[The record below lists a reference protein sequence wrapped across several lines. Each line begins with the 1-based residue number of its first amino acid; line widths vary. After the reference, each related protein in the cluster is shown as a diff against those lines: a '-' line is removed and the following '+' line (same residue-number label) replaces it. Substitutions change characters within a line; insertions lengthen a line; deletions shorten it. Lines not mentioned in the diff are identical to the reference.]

1 MDGLVRMQARE
12 ESDGRAVAM
21 LGPSGLGE
29 IAENDAEL
37 IEPTP
42 RGRHLSTDAPTPAT
56 VQPVPETRAAAAPLH
71 KPASSEMLRQ
81 LRAVLEVHPATAHRY
96 FAAEHL
102 VAIQHLITEGVPV
115 PLARPEATVDMKGTE
130 LTSSQPGEFA
140 GIRPGDK
147 ITVVIDDVA
156 VRRTVKF
163 NSHHAAA
170 PEPDPEPAQ
179 TQRSKPK
186 LSRRILQSI
195 FDQLDAEGRGVV
207 SQRELLLRVE
217 AEPTLAAMLQLRPG
231 AATPASPRQAG
242 TAGES
247 SPLGAPAELP
257 VAVPGEPQLL
267 ASATPP
273 LTPQLAGWDDGS
285 GGMNSSA
292 GMQPQPVPP
301 TPDKQ
306 VNFEDFAQFL
316 VSSRAH
322 LDR

>member
-1 MDGLVRMQARE
+1 MRVQARE
-12 ESDGRAVAM
+12 ESDGLAARM
-21 LGPSGLGE
+21 LEPSGLGE
-29 IAENDAEL
+29 IAESDAEL

-42 RGRHLSTDAPTPAT
+42 RGRHLSTAAPTPAT
-56 VQPVPETRAAAAPLH
+56 VQPVPEARVAAAPLN
-71 KPASSEMLRQ
+71 KPPSSTMLRQ

-163 NSHHAAA
+163 NSYHAAG
-170 PEPDPEPAQ
+170 PEPEPEPEPQ
-179 TQRSKPK
+179 HSKPK

-195 FDQLDAEGRGVV
+195 FDQLDADGRGVV
-207 SQRELLLRVE
+207 SQRELLQRVE

-231 AATPASPRQAG
+231 AATPASPRHVG
-242 TAGES
+242 TAGHS
-247 SPLGAPAELP
+247 SPLGAPADLP